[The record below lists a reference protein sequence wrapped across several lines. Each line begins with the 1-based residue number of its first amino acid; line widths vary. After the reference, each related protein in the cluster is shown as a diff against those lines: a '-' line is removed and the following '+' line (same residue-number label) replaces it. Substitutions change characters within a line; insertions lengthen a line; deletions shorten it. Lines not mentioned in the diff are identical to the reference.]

1 MSETTMLAKVLKA
14 AVQKGA
20 SDVHAKAGDVFRAR
34 IGGKLVGL
42 TKQRLTP
49 AQTRALA
56 ATFAG
61 MERTDPRL
69 DSMRDFDCSW
79 GVPGVGRFRVNVL
92 RQRSS
97 FMVVMRVIP
106 FSIPTIEGLHLPDA
120 VSRFAEAPRG
130 LVIVTGIAGS
140 GVTSTIAAM
149 IHHINQGM
157 ARHIITIE
165 DPIEYLHRDLASSIT
180 QREVGTDT
188 SDITSAL
195 QAALRQDPDVLVL
208 GDLHQAE
215 TLDRAIRAAESGLLV
230 IGALRAPD
238 IVQAILQATLIPS
251 IDEREVVRMRLGGV
265 LRGVIAQRLVEGPE
279 DGDRRPQV
287 EWTEV
292 TAGLANAIGAGA
304 EAVPLRKLLE
314 RAAKDGMAELYPR
327 AATN

>member
-34 IGGKLVGL
+34 IDGKLVGL

-49 AQTRALA
+49 AQTRVLA

-61 MERTDPRL
+61 LEWTDPRL
-69 DSMRDFDCSW
+69 DTMRDFDCSW
-79 GVPGVGRFRVNVL
+79 GVAGVGRFRVNVL

-106 FSIPTIEGLHLPDA
+106 FSIPTIEGLHLPEA
-120 VSRFAEAPRG
+120 VSRLAETPRG
-130 LVIVTGIAGS
+130 LVVVTGLAGN
-140 GVTSTIAAM
+140 GVTATIAAM
-149 IHHINQGM
+149 VHHINQSM

-215 TLDRAIRAAESGLLV
+215 TVERAIRAAESGLLV
-230 IGALRAPD
+230 IGALGAPD
-238 IVQAILQATLIPS
+238 VVQALHQLMLVPT
-251 IDEREVVRMRLGGV
+251 IDEREVIRMRLGGV
-265 LRGVIAQRLVEGPE
+265 LRGVIAQRLVDAPE
-279 DGDRRPQV
+279 EGDRLAQV

-292 TAGLANAIGAGA
+292 TTGLATAIGAGA
-304 EAVPLRKLLE
+304 EALPLRKLLE
-314 RAAKDGMAELYPR
+314 RAAKDGMAELFPR
-327 AATN
+327 TATN